1 MIKELHHVLTNIY
14 VYIIKETKYPKYTNT
29 SLDKIITLQSQN

>member
-1 MIKELHHVLTNIY
+1 MIKELHHVLTYIY
-14 VYIIKETKYPKYTNT
+14 VYIIQELNPKYTNT